1 MDNNVFYRVLAA
13 GITGASIT
21 ANMESLNPTHTPE
34 KKIRNVA
41 LVSVITAATAGLAE
55 VLKAKFRK

>member
-1 MDNNVFYRVLAA
+1 MDNNVFYRIIAS
-13 GITGASIT
+13 GITGAAIT
-21 ANMESLNPTHTPE
+21 TCTESLNPTHTPE

-55 VLKAKFRK
+55 VLKAKYRK